1 VLYFT
6 QTYLQI
12 FFYYKKNTHFFTRI
26 LAAEVLDRGQEA
38 IEWVTS
44 KGKEKKEK
52 KGTRAG
58 AVGVVP
64 GGCGAVLALENGK
77 SHSTQKKKCILLF
90 SGDSTDDIY
99 MYIRYI
105 YTYTARRGAASAR
118 RGATNSEKS
127 RL

>member
-1 VLYFT
+1 VKPTPPTLFHTLGGILKCYISPKHIYKYFF
-6 QTYLQI
+6 I
-12 FFYYKKNTHFFTRI
+12 IKKNTHFSTRI

-64 GGCGAVLALENGK
+64 GG
-77 SHSTQKKKCILLF
+77 TKKK
-90 SGDSTDDIY
+90 
-99 MYIRYI
+99 MYPII
-105 YTYTARRGAASAR
+105 FRG
-118 RGATNSEKS
+118 
-127 RL
+127 